1 MISEIGKAEI
11 FQLFASA
18 SAETHGGVREG
29 CSIKA
34 ALLEILCM

>member
-1 MISEIGKAEI
+1 MISEIGKAE
-11 FQLFASA
+11 LFASA

-34 ALLEILCM
+34 VYALIHSKL